1 MIHNP
6 IIRGFNPDPS
16 ICFADG
22 TYYVVTS
29 TFEYFPGLPI
39 WESKDLVNWSYAGS
53 VLTDEEH
60 LDLTASENNQGLYA
74 PTIRFHEGRFF
85 VVCTN
90 KFTHQNFVVSAP
102 DIHG

>member
-53 VLTDEEH
+53 VL
-60 LDLTASENNQGLYA
+60 LVRRAYVARYGSLL
-74 PTIRFHEGRFF
+74 
-85 VVCTN
+85 
-90 KFTHQNFVVSAP
+90 
-102 DIHG
+102 